1 MFEEEIKKRAF
12 QNAYDHKG
20 KADLKSVVGKVLGD
34 IPELRKTPKDA
45 MDAIKVQVEYVNS
58 LSFDQISE
66 IVARDYPDLMNKEK
80 KNEEH
85 HLPDLEGVTGRVVMR
100 LAPSPSGPLHIGH
113 TRMSIL
119 NDEYVKRYGGDLIL
133 RLEDTNPANIDP
145 DAYTMIPEDL
155 KWLGVNVTKIV
166 IQSDRFQ
173 IYYDE
178 ARKLIEMGKMYI
190 CRCDKEEFRKSKLA
204 SVPMPDRENDPE
216 KNMELFDGMLDGK
229 FEPGEAIAVVKTDLR
244 HPNPSVRDWIAFRII
259 NETHPR
265 TGDRYHV
272 YPMMSFS
279 VAMDDHLLGLT
290 HVLRGKDQLTNTE
303 KQKYIFEYNN
313 WKRPYY
319 YHYGMIRIP
328 GTILKTSAMKKGIKA
343 GLYDSWSDIRLGT
356 VRAMER
362 RGYLPETF
370 RRYWI
375 NSGLRE
381 IDAEFSWAIFN
392 SINRE
397 LIDPSAYRFS
407 FVSDPKKIEM
417 LRSPGLKSYLPY
429 HPSFKDFGIRQYDVK
444 DEVFISRKD
453 EDSIKNGERFRLKD
467 LCYLIKNGDQYFYD
481 GTDMRE
487 KTKIIN
493 WCPEGSRPFK
503 IYRPDGNV
511 DEGIIEPLSAGYRGV
526 SQLERYGYVNFYDS
540 DDYAYFLHD

>member
-1 MFEEEIKKRAF
+1 MFDEEIKKRAL
-12 QNAYDHKG
+12 QNAFEHGG
-20 KADLKSVVGKVLGD
+20 KADIKSVIGKAMGD
-34 IPELRKTPKDA
+34 IPELRRSPKEA
-45 MDAIKVQVEYVNS
+45 METARLQVEYVNS
-58 LSFDQISE
+58 LSFDQISD
-66 IVARDYPDLMNKEK
+66 IIARDYPGLMKREK
-80 KNEEH
+80 KVQEH
-85 HLPDLEGVTGRVVMR
+85 RLPDLEGVTGSVVMR

-119 NDEYVKRYGGDLIL
+119 NDEYVKRYGGELIL
-133 RLEDTNPANIDP
+133 RLEDTNPLNIDP
-145 DAYTMIPEDL
+145 DAYRMIPEDL
-155 KWLGVNVTKIV
+155 KWIGVNVTKIV
-166 IQSDRFQ
+166 IQSDRFG

-178 ARKLIEMGKMYI
+178 ARKLIEMGKIYI
-190 CRCDKEEFRKSKLA
+190 CRCEKDDFRKSKLA
-204 SVPMPDRENDPE
+204 SIPAPDRENSPE
-216 KNMELFDGMLDGK
+216 KNMELFEGMLEGR
-229 FEPGEAIAVVKTDLR
+229 FGPGEAIAVVKTDLD

-259 NETHPR
+259 NEKHPR

-279 VAMDDHLLGLT
+279 VAIDDHLLGLT

-303 KQKYIFEYNN
+303 KQKYIFEYNG

-319 YHYGMIRIP
+319 YHYGMVKIP
-328 GTILKTSAMKKGIKA
+328 GTILKTSAMKKGIRA

-356 VRAMER
+356 VRAMEK

-381 IDAEFSWAIFN
+381 IDAEFSWDIFN

-397 LIDPSAYRFS
+397 LIDPHAYRFS
-407 FVSDPKKIEM
+407 FVQNPQKITLKDAPEM
-417 LRSPGLKSYLPY
+417 KSYLPF
-429 HPSFKDFGIRQYDVK
+429 HPTFKNYGNRVYDVRG
-444 DEVFISRKD
+444 EVFISAKD
-453 EDSIKNGERFRLKD
+453 ADSLKQGDRFRLKD
-467 LCYLIKNGDQYFYD
+467 LCYLVKNGDGYAYD
-481 GTDMRE
+481 GTEMKE

-493 WCPEGSRPFK
+493 WCPEGSRPFR

-511 DEGIIEPLSAGYRGV
+511 DEGIIEPLSAGYRGI